1 LNDVFKRSVAYAK
14 ENRHEY
20 LTLEH
25 VFWSIL
31 QSEEGQE
38 IFQTLGA
45 DVSELTEGI
54 VNHINVTMPVLGEAV
69 EPFETVALS
78 RAINDMMTHIH
89 SSGRKEATVGD
100 MLAAIFQQKHSY
112 AVYLMKKAGI
122 DRVDVL
128 EVISHSQPAT
138 PAKEKKEKQETVL
151 EQFTQELVELSREGK
166 IDPVIGRE
174 NEIERVMQTLCRRK
188 KNNPLLVGEPGVGKT
203 AIAEGLALRIAEKD
217 VPEVLKNSKI
227 FALDMGALIAG
238 TKYRGDFEKRLKAI
252 IKELQEIDGAILF
265 IDEIHTMVG
274 AGSTSGGSMDAA
286 NILKPALARGD
297 IKCIGA
303 TTYAEFRNFF
313 DKDKAL
319 SRRFAKVDVEEPS
332 TEDTMLILKGI
343 QHKYEAYHHIRFSE
357 EALQRAV
364 DLSVKYLHD
373 RFLPDKA
380 MDIIDE
386 AGAHFMLRGEED
398 VTITAK
404 DIDETV
410 SKMLKLPSTVIGS
423 SDTEKLQS
431 LESDLKK
438 KIIGQDHAI
447 KALSRAI
454 KRSYAG
460 LNKPN
465 SPIGSFL
472 FVGPTGVGKTAL
484 ATELADTM
492 HVHFERLDMS
502 EYMEKHAVSRLI
514 GSPPGY
520 VGFEQGGLLTE
531 MIKKHPHTVLL
542 LDEIEKAHPDIM
554 NILLQ
559 VMDGAKLT
567 DNNGVVSDFKN
578 VILIMTSNIGTKEAN
593 VMGFKKDN
601 SSKTENALK
610 DFFTPEFRN
619 RLTGTIH
626 FNALSKKA
634 LLEIVGREVE
644 KLNEQMADRNIT
656 IKVSKAA
663 KTYLAEEGYDER
675 YGARHIARVIDEK
688 IKEKLTDEIL
698 FGALKK
704 GDRVALVGFGSFS
717 VAKRAARTGRNP
729 KTNAP
734 IQIPAKK
741 VVKFKAGSELAD
753 TVK

>member
-1 LNDVFKRSVAYAK
+1 MISITLNDVFKKSVGYAK
-14 ENRHEY
+14 ENKHEY

-31 QSEEGQE
+31 QSDDGRYLLQA
-38 IFQTLGA
+38 L
-45 DVSELTEGI
+45 DVDPDELTEGI
-54 VNHINVTMPVLGEAV
+54 VTHINTTMPTLDEAI

-78 RAINDMMTHIH
+78 RAINDMMTQIH
-89 SSGRKEATVGD
+89 SSGRKEAAIGD
-100 MLAAIFQQKHSY
+100 MLAAIFLQKHSY
-112 AVYLMKKAGI
+112 AVYLMKKEGI
-122 DRVDVL
+122 DRIDVL
-128 EVISHSQPAT
+128 EVISHQQGGT
-138 PAKEKKEKQETVL
+138 TVEEEEEKEETVL
-151 EQFTQELVELSREGK
+151 DQFTLELVALSKTGK

-174 NEIERVMQTLCRRK
+174 QEIERVMQTLCRRK

-203 AIAEGLALRIAEKD
+203 AIAEGLALRISED
-217 VPEVLKNSKI
+217 EVPNILKGSKI

-238 TKYRGDFEKRLKAI
+238 TKYRGDFEKRLKSI
-252 IKELQEIDGAILF
+252 LKELQRIDKAVLF

-303 TTYAEFRNFF
+303 TTYAEYRNFF

-319 SRRFAKVDVEEPS
+319 SRRFAKIDVEEPS
-332 TEDTMLILKGI
+332 VEDTMLILHGI
-343 QHKYEAYHHIRFSE
+343 KHKYEEYHSITFSD
-357 EALQRAV
+357 ASLKSAV

-386 AGAHFMLRGEED
+386 VGAHFMLQGKEN
-398 VTITAK
+398 VTIVPK
-404 DIDETV
+404 DIEESV
-410 SKMLKLPSTVIGS
+410 SKMLKLPSTVIGTD
-423 SDTEKLQS
+423 DTKKLKTLKKD
-431 LESDLKK
+431 LEK
-438 KIIGQDHAI
+438 KIIGQEPAI
-447 KALSRAI
+447 EALTQAI

-484 ATELADTM
+484 AIELADTM
-492 HVHFERLDMS
+492 QVHFERLDMS
-502 EYMEKHAVSRLI
+502 EYMEKHSISRLI
-514 GSPPGY
+514 GAPPGY

-542 LDEIEKAHPDIM
+542 LDEIEKAHEDIM

-593 VMGFKKDN
+593 VMGFNKDN

-610 DFFTPEFRN
+610 DFFAPEFRN
-619 RLTGTIH
+619 RLSATVE
-626 FNALSKKA
+626 FNALSIEV
-634 LLEIVGREVE
+634 LTTIVDRELD
-644 KLNEQMADRNIT
+644 KLNDQMTDKNIQ
-656 IKVSKAA
+656 IKVSKVA
-663 KTYLAEEGYDER
+663 KVYLAKEGYDDR
-675 YGARHIARVIDEK
+675 YGARHIVRVIDEK
-688 IKEKLTDEIL
+688 VKEPLTDEIL
-698 FGALKK
+698 FGALRK
-704 GDRVALVGFGSFS
+704 GGSVRVGL
-717 VAKRAARTGRNP
+717 
-729 KTNAP
+729 
-734 IQIPAKK
+734 
-741 VVKFKAGSELAD
+741 SEEKLTFAFES
-753 TVK
+753 K